1 MKQSAHSG
9 GMECKMKRKLIL
21 MTAILAIIGGCFVGC
36 TRDKDDDMTTS
47 QISTSSTE
55 KGTDSDR
62 DNTNMSEG
70 LSSGV
75 SEVSSDIG
83 QGVTNVS
90 EGIDRGVSNV
100 SEGLSDMFE

>member
-1 MKQSAHSG
+1 
-9 GMECKMKRKLIL
+9 MKRKLIL

-47 QISTSSTE
+47 QMTSSTTE
-55 KGTDSDR
+55 R

-75 SEVSSDIG
+75 SEASSDIG

-90 EGIDRGVSNV
+90 EDINKGVSNV
-100 SEGLSDMFE
+100 SEKISEALE